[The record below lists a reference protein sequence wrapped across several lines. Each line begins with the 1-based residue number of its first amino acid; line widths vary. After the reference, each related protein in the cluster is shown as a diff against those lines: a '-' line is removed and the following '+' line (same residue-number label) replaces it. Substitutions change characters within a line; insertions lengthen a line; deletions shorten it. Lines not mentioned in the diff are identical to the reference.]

1 MDFCFGG
8 KLASLFSHWL
18 LFIILPLLFKVSPE
32 ITELCLSTTW
42 WFNDNLRNIFQD
54 ATFSWFLCIG
64 SLWLWMETF
73 SWLWSMAR
81 YECGTFGVCVD
92 LPAFSAAHL
101 FHDSCVNKRLFLFSL
116 SLNLISYASQLESV
130 EEVSSMETIEW
141 FYMPWAASTLWLPR
155 DPWSPLPTEWIT
167 HSVCFATKKEMC
179 SCLLLP

>member
-1 MDFCFGG
+1 MYFCFGG
-8 KLASLFSHWL
+8 KLASLFSTDYYL
-18 LFIILPLLFKVSPE
+18 LYCLCFSKSALRSQSFVCPQPDDSMII
-32 ITELCLSTTW
+32 
-42 WFNDNLRNIFQD
+42 LRNIFPD

-130 EEVSSMETIEW
+130 EEVSSMETTEW